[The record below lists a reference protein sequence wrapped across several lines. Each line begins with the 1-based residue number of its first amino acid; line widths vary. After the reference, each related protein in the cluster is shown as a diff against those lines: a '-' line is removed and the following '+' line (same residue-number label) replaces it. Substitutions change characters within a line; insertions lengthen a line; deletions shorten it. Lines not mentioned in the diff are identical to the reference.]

1 MSSGC
6 GDVLSLADLQTAKKH
21 QIFEAEVITGKS
33 GGVAG
38 GSDIDYATNQV
49 TGQTQKTLPAVLR
62 DAGFSPVSWDFSTG
76 GTLTVNDRDKV
87 VYDPVSKT
95 WYSYAGTLPVVAP
108 ASFNP
113 VGNANWKPRT
123 DPYLRDDLSGLDGI
137 YNIGAANY
145 ADIRAYTGPADRIN
159 CYGRSSIFDNASGYF
174 FADSSDTTTPDNDG
188 TVLVDASGRR
198 WKRSYTGPVDA
209 RWFGVTANGS
219 TDDTDAANKALATL
233 QHVVFPVGTIIINA
247 PLIFGTQTIEGAGTY
262 PNGSYGTIIQCTGDH
277 AAFEH
282 APTGHQPGGIIRNF
296 WINYQAGKPTITTG
310 NAKGVNF
317 GTSNTSIDPLA
328 NGATKFIVENVI
340 VRGAYWGFYDVTS
353 TYLMEY
359 RNCWAWD
366 CYVGFKKQYGT
377 TVKYS
382 SCYALDC
389 YGSWDMQDSHCAT
402 FENCAYDG
410 TSIIG
415 NIKPIYFKGCPGVTI
430 NGMQHE
436 ASKID
441 VSGRGDFV
449 IENCVG
455 FVLNGMSIPSWL
467 NTLTTG
473 EAYLFEII
481 NSTADIKGVA
491 LSADA
496 ANVKSSGANTYL
508 FNAKSGSI
516 VNVSAS
522 GLPAVAGSSFNY
534 SMSTDSTS
542 RIDRTPSAV
551 IGGLT
556 AGAVFRN
563 GVSSPVYVDYNSVT
577 IAAGAVALIGTVT
590 LPGVQY
596 QDFLMADSST
606 GVNGCTI
613 DVVRPAGA
621 SGSVNVYIRNN
632 NTSPVTLSGQ
642 IAIRYLRP

>member
-1 MSSGC
+1 MATTPTNKPIPSEDPRDLKFNAGKIDEVVSSDAHYYTDRFGVRRWTIA
-6 GDVLSLADLQTAKKH
+6 GFQYTAEEAIRNSGYITMDSFEDGATLTLPNQTLRY
-21 QIFEAEVITGKS
+21 EANGEYYRWDGEFPKNVPAGSTPETS
-33 GGVAG
+33 GGIGLSAWVSVGDA
-38 GSDIDYATNQV
+38 S
-49 TGQTQKTLPAVLR
+49 LR
-62 DAGFSPVSWDFSTG
+62 S
-76 GTLTVNDRDKV
+76 N
-87 VYDPVSKT
+87 
-95 WYSYAGTLPVVAP
+95 
-108 ASFNP
+108 
-113 VGNANWKPRT
+113 
-123 DPYLRDDLSGLDGI
+123 LSSVDGI
-137 YNIGAANY
+137 SIVGAANY
-145 ADIRAYTGPADRIN
+145 ADIRAYTGPANRIN
-159 CYGRSSIFDNASGYF
+159 CYGRSSVFDNASGYF
-174 FADSSDTTTPDNDG
+174 FVDSSDTTTPDNDG

-198 WKRSYTGPVDA
+198 WKRSYTGPVDV

-219 TDDTDAANKALATL
+219 TDDTVAANKALATL
-233 QHVVFPVGTIIINA
+233 QHVVFPAGIIVISA
-247 PLIFGTQTIEGAGTY
+247 PLIFGTQTIEGVGTY
-262 PNGSYGTIIQCTGDH
+262 PTGSYGTIIQCTGDH

-282 APTGHQPGGIIRNF
+282 APTGYTPGGIIRNF
-296 WINYQAGKPTITTG
+296 WINYQEDKPTIETG
-310 NAKGVNF
+310 NAKGINF
-317 GTSNTSIDPLA
+317 GTSDTSIDPLGR
-328 NGATKFIVENVI
+328 GATKFIVENII

-353 TYLMEY
+353 AYLMEY
-359 RNCWAWD
+359 RNCWAWN
-366 CYVGFKKQYGT
+366 CYVGFKKHYGT

-389 YGSWDMQDSHCAT
+389 YGSWDMRDSHCPT

-436 ASKID
+436 SGKID

-455 FVLNGMSIPSWL
+455 FVLNGMSIPFWR

-496 ANVKSSGANTYL
+496 EHVKSSGASTYL
-508 FNAKSGSI
+508 FNVKSGSI

-522 GLPAVAGSSFNY
+522 ELPAVAGSSFSY
-534 SMSTDSTS
+534 SLAADSTS

-556 AGAVFRN
+556 AGAVFCN
-563 GVSSPVYVDYNSVT
+563 GVSAPVYVDYDSVT
-577 IAAGAVALIGTVT
+577 IPAGVVGFIATVT
-590 LPGVQY
+590 MPGVRF
-596 QDFLMADSST
+596 QDFLMADAST
-606 GVNGCTI
+606 DVNGCTI
-613 DVVRPAGA
+613 DVVRASGA
-621 SGSVNVYIRNN
+621 DGSVNVYIRNN
-632 NTSPVTLSGQ
+632 KTSTVTLTGR